1 MIVQEIILNK
11 KKTFK
16 HPSASDT
23 SSTTFI
29 ACAYSWCTG
38 TYEGFSIR
46 CISFH
51 WLPFFVYK
59 KLCKIPFDEA
69 KGKKKTRLTLL
80 TPFLDY
86 LYWHYKFIYYLK
98 D

>member
-11 KKTFK
+11 KKHFT
-16 HPSASDT
+16 SGASDT
-23 SSTTFI
+23 SSTTLI
-29 ACAYSWCTG
+29 ACAYSWCT
-38 TYEGFSIR
+38 YEGFSIG

-59 KLCKIPFDEA
+59 KLSKIPFDEA

-86 LYWHYKFIYYLK
+86 LYYV
-98 D
+98 

>member
-51 WLPFFVYK
+51 WLPFFVYE

-69 KGKKKTRLTLL
+69 KGKKKQ
-80 TPFLDY
+80 D
-86 LYWHYKFIYYLK
+86 
-98 D
+98 